1 MRSSSPALHHHGG
14 LAVCGADAH
23 TGPERSARESR
34 TGDYEHHAVA
44 RRARAGMVMSGG
56 TVVWQWHMGDH
67 TIQDY
72 DNTEANDGV
81 VSDHPELIGIS
92 GPAS

>member
-1 MRSSSPALHHHGG
+1 
-14 LAVCGADAH
+14 
-23 TGPERSARESR
+23 
-34 TGDYEHHAVA
+34 
-44 RRARAGMVMSGG
+44 MVMSGG